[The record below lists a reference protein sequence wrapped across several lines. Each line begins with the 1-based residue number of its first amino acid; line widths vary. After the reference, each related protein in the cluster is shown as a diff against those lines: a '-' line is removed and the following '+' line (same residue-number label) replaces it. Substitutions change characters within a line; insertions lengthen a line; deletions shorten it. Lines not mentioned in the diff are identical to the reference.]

1 MVSTVLVSPPDFA
14 DADIVLDE
22 SDTRDVLAFFWPSRA
37 DSIARLAA
45 NTEARRFAQRILVA
59 AIDASYAMG
68 YMESLLQTVA
78 MPSKGLAK
86 TGRKLAQRFA
96 RQWFKHATRKDLE
109 QVRIYESVCVE
120 VARQYRTQFE
130 LLGDG
135 LVSGRKLPP
144 FYLARGT
151 VGVMVR
157 A

>member
-1 MVSTVLVSPPDFA
+1 MVTPPDFA
-14 DADIVLDE
+14 DADLVLDE
-22 SDTRDVLAFFWPSRA
+22 GDTRDVLAFFWPSRVDA
-37 DSIARLAA
+37 IAKHAL
-45 NTEARRFAQRILVA
+45 NNEARRFAQRILVA

-86 TGRKLAQRFA
+86 TGRKLAERFA
-96 RQWFKHATRKDLE
+96 KHWFKHATRKDLE
-109 QVRIYESVCVE
+109 NVRIYESVRVE

-135 LVSGRKLPP
+135 LISRRQLPP